1 MIYFIELHTAN
12 IKKKFL
18 SKLIKMI
25 ELDSIYNFNM
35 DKLLDFNFFDIFLFI
50 IIYINIS
57 FN

>member
-1 MIYFIELHTAN
+1 MIYYIELHTAN
-12 IKKKFL
+12 IKKKIL